1 MSNSR
6 MRTLHLCSV
15 LFLAIASASCRTG
28 DSFIDL
34 NSTMS
39 ERENGAHRFG
49 ATTDGVM
56 TWWVVRRADLT
67 HTPDWIRGEELP
79 LSLAE
84 AVRLVQLEVPRYT
97 TTPDAYRLDKVELV
111 PLGNPNMEEDRNWF
125 YVVTL
130 ERAYV
135 QGGKY
140 FDARGTLTIPV
151 LLDGRVI
158 QGVKE

>member
-1 MSNSR
+1 MRSLRGGSCGRARGVDWACNERSDGIIRRLPVSNSR

-39 ERENGAHRFG
+39 ERENGTHRFG

-84 AVRLVQLEVPRYT
+84 AVRLVQLEVPRY
-97 TTPDAYRLDKVELV
+97 
-111 PLGNPNMEEDRNWF
+111 
-125 YVVTL
+125 
-130 ERAYV
+130 
-135 QGGKY
+135 
-140 FDARGTLTIPV
+140 
-151 LLDGRVI
+151 
-158 QGVKE
+158 